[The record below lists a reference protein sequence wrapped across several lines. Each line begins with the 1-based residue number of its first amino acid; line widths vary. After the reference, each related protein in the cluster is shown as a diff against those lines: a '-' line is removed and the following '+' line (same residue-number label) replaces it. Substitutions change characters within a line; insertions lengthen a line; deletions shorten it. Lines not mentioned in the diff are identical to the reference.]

1 MPEVSTLDTLKQ
13 TQKNSTTDKTEN
25 LKKMPGPA
33 QCRTPA
39 NK

>member
-25 LKKMPGPA
+25 LKKNAGSGTMSDSG
-33 QCRTPA
+33 
-39 NK
+39 K